1 MLAITV
7 AYNWWKFLHVAG
19 VLAFVM
25 FHGVSIIAALRLRTE
40 RDRTRVAELLRFSGT
55 SILGMYVS
63 LGWLIVFGV
72 VAGIKGGWWND
83 GWFWISVAILVL
95 VAGEMSAVARPY
107 YQRVKEAVEIRPSGV
122 PRKSD
127 EELEEILRARVGMV
141 NAAIGAAALVVIAW
155 LMIFKPFTVI

>member
-19 VLAFVM
+19 VLAFVL
-25 FHGVSIIAALRLRTE
+25 FHGVSIMAALRLRTE

-95 VAGEMSAVARPY
+95 VTGEMSAVARPY
-107 YQRVKEAVEIRPSGV
+107 YQRVKESVEIRPSGV

-127 EELEEILRARVGMV
+127 EELEEILRSRVGMV

>member
-7 AYNWWKFLHVAG
+7 SYNWWKFLHVAG

-141 NAAIGAAALVVIAW
+141 NTAIGAAALVVIAW

>member
-1 MLAITV
+1 MLAIAV

-19 VLAFVM
+19 VLAFVL
-25 FHGVSIIAALRLRTE
+25 FHGVSIMAALRLRTE
-40 RDRTRVAELLRFSGT
+40 RDRTRVAELLRFSGS

-83 GWFWISVAILVL
+83 GWFWTSVAILVL
-95 VAGEMSAVARPY
+95 VVGEMSAVARPY

-127 EELEEILRARVGMV
+127 EELEEILRSRVGMV
-141 NAAIGAAALVVIAW
+141 NMAIGAAALVVIAW
-155 LMIFKPFTVI
+155 LMIFKPFTVV

>member
-7 AYNWWKFLHVAG
+7 SYNWWKFLHVAG

-40 RDRTRVAELLRFSGT
+40 RDRTRVAELLRFSG
-55 SILGMYVS
+55 SSVLGMYVS

>member
-7 AYNWWKFLHVAG
+7 SYNWWKFLHVAG

-63 LGWLIVFGV
+63 LGWLIAFGV

-141 NAAIGAAALVVIAW
+141 NTAIGAAALVVIAW